1 MPQEFSIEDIDEN
14 IEGLLIQIQG
24 ELTEI
29 KSSSWWLDDFTQ
41 EIKVYIKQSSGIKKG
56 DIKVGDTLKITGI
69 VSQFDEEYR
78 ILPRWP
84 KDVEIIKKVKGAA
97 ISKDTIKDSQNQ
109 SSNSQLLKY
118 LLAVACAVIL
128 VLLSIIIEQK
138 KKRTN

>member
-1 MPQEFSIEDIDEN
+1 
-14 IEGLLIQIQG
+14 
-24 ELTEI
+24 
-29 KSSSWWLDDFTQ
+29 
-41 EIKVYIKQSSGIKKG
+41 
-56 DIKVGDTLKITGI
+56 LKITGI